1 MVNGAQ
7 NPQSQQM
14 RFQLNSKRFSNVK
27 DASISG
33 SVGQSATLNQTAK
46 SSQ

>member
-7 NPQSQQM
+7 NPPGQQM

-27 DASISG
+27 EANISG
-33 SVGQSATLNQTAK
+33 NIVAPAAMSQS
-46 SSQ
+46 